1 MNNITESD
9 IMYQDHLVCILKP
22 EVKKGVIVWT
32 HYTQPKNCES
42 LKVIGLKTGDQLYR
56 EGIDFGR
63 VVYHPYIFFRA
74 PYFSREID
82 YSSIESEIYSSYGEN
97 QINIEPRI
105 FIRVDPNKTFIFSS
119 ELRAI
124 NPSKIRLS
132 KKLMTDYFEIIN
144 KNKVLCSSNKYSRPI
159 YNLVTSEIHKF
170 EEYKNKTFCDIDD
183 ISLNH
188 SSREN
193 NYNIFHDAPPNRNSE
208 IIVSIPHLTSDYFVK
223 IN

>member
-56 EGIDFGR
+56 EGINFGR
-63 VVYHPYIFFRA
+63 DVYHPYIFFRA

-82 YSSIESEIYSSYGEN
+82 YSSVESEIFSSYGEN
-97 QINIEPRI
+97 QIDIEPRI

-119 ELRAI
+119 ELRVI

-132 KKLMTDYFEIIN
+132 KKPMTDYFEIIN
-144 KNKVLCSSNKYSRPI
+144 RNKDLCSSNKYLKPI

-170 EEYKNKTFCDIDD
+170 EEYKKHKIICDIDD
-183 ISLNH
+183 FCYKESK
-188 SSREN
+188 
-193 NYNIFHDAPPNRNSE
+193 YNIFHDAPPNRNSE
-208 IIVSIPHLTSDYFVK
+208 ILVSIPHLTSDYFIK
-223 IN
+223 I